1 MSDLIEGEDFYY
13 NNDGNIVLTSLYHIK
28 RKECCGNGCLH
39 CPYEYKNVALEKR
52 KLLLERHLPIIKFNI
67 E

>member
-39 CPYEYKNVALEKR
+39 CPYEYKNVALEK
-52 KLLLERHLPIIKFNI
+52 ESCY
-67 E
+67 